1 MVYILLFPVHKIIR
15 PIFAGLHFIAR
26 CVFEQYV
33 LYRLFSVVEHLHIFA
48 ELAHNGRAVIRNYT
62 RFSHHEMAH
71 SRVRIA
77 HEYLGIVMYN
87 IVVYIWQKPY
97 RVASADGAEDALY

>member
-1 MVYILLFPVHKIIR
+1 
-15 PIFAGLHFIAR
+15 
-26 CVFEQYV
+26 
-33 LYRLFSVVEHLHIFA
+33 
-48 ELAHNGRAVIRNYT
+48 
-62 RFSHHEMAH
+62 MAH